1 MAAGR
6 PPDEPG
12 APLATGIELTSTY
25 RQGGPITYG
34 RESNETWR
42 AFEDAVGSLEGGRA
56 VAFAS
61 GTAAVAA
68 VMETLPVGARV
79 LMPGDAYHG
88 TRRFL
93 EERTPRLTAASS
105 VDDADLVWVE
115 TPSNPMMTVTDI
127 ADVVRSVAG
136 RVPVVVDNT
145 FATPLL
151 QRPLELGA
159 DVVVHSATKLLSG
172 HSDLL
177 LGVAVAGS
185 DAWHEALVERRSR
198 HGAVPGPFEA
208 WAALRGLRTL
218 AVRLERSSATAAEL
232 ARRLESHAAVELV
245 RYPGFGTVLSFDVA
259 GGAEPASRVES
270 AVRLIVPGT
279 SLGGVESLIERRHK
293 YASESNVPPGLLRL
307 SVGLEHVDDLWAD
320 LSDALAQA

>member
-1 MAAGR
+1 V
-6 PPDEPG
+6 
-12 APLATGIELTSTY
+12 ATGIELSSTY
-25 RQGGPITYG
+25 RQGGSITYG

-42 AFEDAVGSLEGGRA
+42 AFEDAVGALEGGRA

-61 GTAAVAA
+61 GAAAVAA
-68 VMETLPVGARV
+68 VLETLPVGARV

-88 TRRFL
+88 TRSFL
-93 EERTPRLTAASS
+93 AERAPRLAAAAS

-115 TPSNPMMTVTDI
+115 TPSNPMMVVTDV
-127 ADVVRSVAG
+127 ADVVRTAGG

-151 QRPLELGA
+151 QRPLEMGA

-185 DAWHEALVERRSR
+185 DAWYDALVERRGR

-218 AVRLERSSATAAEL
+218 SVRLERSSAGAAEL
-232 ARRLESHAAVELV
+232 ARRLESHPAVELV
-245 RYPGFGTVLSFDVA
+245 RYPGFGTVVSFDVA
-259 GGAEPASRVES
+259 GGADPATRVEA
-270 AVRLIVPGT
+270 AVRLIVPAT

-320 LSDALAQA
+320 LSNALAQA